1 MERVGRFFIEFQDV
15 LVEFL
20 KNVFPLANSR
30 SNLKQTDTIK
40 KYLHIAGGNLG
51 IRTLLFIHFVT
62 ETHSDKNKSIK
73 IFHPNN
79 LVRLPSL
86 NGL

>member
-1 MERVGRFFIEFQDV
+1 MLEFFIKFRDV
-15 LVEFL
+15 LIKFL
-20 KNVFPLANSR
+20 QIFIPFADRL
-30 SNLKQTDTIK
+30 SNLEQTYAIK
-40 KYLHIAGGNLG
+40 MYLHRAGGNLQ

-73 IFHPNN
+73 YSIPDN
-79 LVRLPSL
+79 LVQLPSL